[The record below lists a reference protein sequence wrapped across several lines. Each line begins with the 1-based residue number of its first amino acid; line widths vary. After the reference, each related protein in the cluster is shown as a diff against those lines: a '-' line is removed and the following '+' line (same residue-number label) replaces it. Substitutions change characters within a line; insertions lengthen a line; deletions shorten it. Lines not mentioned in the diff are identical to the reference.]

1 MYPGRHASA
10 RANQPAFIM
19 AGSGEAVTYAEL
31 EARSNA
37 LAHLLR
43 AQGLKR
49 LDHYAVFMENNARY
63 VETCAAGERAG
74 LYYTCVTSSPA
85 TATGHRPRSRRSR
98 PPPSRCR

>member
-43 AQGLKR
+43 AQGLICG
-49 LDHYAVFMENNARY
+49 DHRAVSKTAR
-63 VETCAAGERAG
+63 RASQRC
-74 LYYTCVTSSPA
+74 TARQTSL
-85 TATGHRPRSRRSR
+85 
-98 PPPSRCR
+98 